1 MRINEFLNGYRQRQE
16 QARQTEET
24 QNNEQ
29 ILDQTT
35 ATTEIPQQESA
46 NPLVSE

>member
-1 MRINEFLNGYRQRQE
+1 MRMNEFLNGYRERQE

-29 ILDQTT
+29 ILEQT
-35 ATTEIPQQESA
+35 APEIPQQEPP